1 MTERHAGIED
11 ARYDAKRARGEAW
24 TLLEAARKAAER
36 LVGEDA
42 A

>member
-1 MTERHAGIED
+1 MPERTAAIED
-11 ARYDAKRARGEAW
+11 GRYDAKRERGEQW